1 MHRVALGSNG
11 LAAMVSPS
19 VHDFAS
25 AGREVL
31 AFLYQRFGFGLW
43 MVTRK
48 EGDDWIVLQSED
60 HGYNVTRGTVF
71 RWADSFCSEMVQGNG
86 PRVAPDSDAVPA
98 YAVAPI
104 GRQVDIK
111 AYVGVP
117 LRKANGDLFGTLCAI
132 DPARQPASIVSE
144 QGLIE
149 LLAALLSSILQSD
162 LKASDESRRA
172 EQLEVEAQTDPMTSL
187 YNRRAWDRMLAK
199 EEERC
204 ARYGHHAAVL
214 MVDLDELK
222 RVNDTLGHAV
232 GDALIVRA
240 ADALRSAARGMDLVA
255 RLGGDEFGLLA
266 VECDQLG
273 AEALLARARLAF
285 HELQVKASFGI
296 AVRGHSE
303 GLAEACIRADQRMYE
318 DKRSG

>member
-1 MHRVALGSNG
+1 MIRCALGP
-11 LAAMVSPS
+11 AKRVVMVNLS
-19 VHDFAS
+19 VYDFAS

-31 AFLYQRFGFGLW
+31 AFLHQRFGFGLW

-48 EGDDWIVLQSED
+48 EGEDWIVLQSED

-71 RWADSFCSEMVQGNG
+71 RWADSFCSEMVKGNG

-117 LRKANGDLFGTLCAI
+117 LLKANGDLFGTLCAI
-132 DPARQPASIVSE
+132 DPARQPAAIVGE

-162 LKASDESRRA
+162 LRASDELRRA
-172 EQLEVEAQTDPMTSL
+172 EQYEVEAQTDPMTSL

-204 ARYGHHAAVL
+204 ARYGHQAAVL
-214 MVDLDELK
+214 MVDIDELK
-222 RVNDTLGHAV
+222 CVNDTLGHAA
-232 GDALIVRA
+232 GDALLVRA

-273 AEALLARARLAF
+273 AEALLARARAAF
-285 HELQVKASFGI
+285 LELRVKASFGI
-296 AVRGHSE
+296 AVRGHAE
-303 GLAEACIRADQRMYE
+303 GLAEACIRADQRMYQE
-318 DKRSG
+318 KRAR